1 MSSSRKT
8 RRRCLCACLALA
20 AGAQL
25 TGRAAAQTTLTNTVT
40 IPLSVHAYSKDDS
53 VYYKYGIAI
62 GLGGGSPQV
71 FEFDTGGS
79 GFFAAYA
86 TNAAWWGSAV
96 STPQGAVA
104 NSYGSGL
111 AYEGVQV
118 QTSLAFYA
126 PGTSSPP
133 LLVTGT
139 NVYVAQSTNI
149 TRNGTAE
156 WLMEVGT
163 PPVEEN
169 FYGDFGLSLAAKEG
183 SVFNVFSQLSYANG
197 VKGAFIVSLGPY
209 GSTNAAS
216 VQVGA
221 TQQDLDSFTLFAMR
235 GKDTN
240 GPFTSYSP
248 ELIEALVVL
257 QDGTVVATNLPVNLD
272 TGTPTPTFHDDEHD
286 GYLPSEFLDGDQIR
300 AGVELRLAPT
310 NAPSSP
316 FYLLTAGDDYG
327 VDLLDVK
334 FHHGPNGYL
343 NLGAPIFQRYDVL
356 FDFENGYVGLR
367 PGAVPETRQAVLML
381 AGLAGLWLYGVLRSR
396 LPGKRSSR

>member
-1 MSSSRKT
+1 MVRNT
-8 RRRCLCACLALA
+8 CLWCGRLLLALA
-20 AGAQL
+20 AGAGCPGQ
-25 TGRAAAQTTLTNTVT
+25 AAAQTTLTNTVR
-40 IPLSVHAYSKDDS
+40 IPLSVHAYTKDNS

-86 TNAAWWGSAV
+86 TNAAWWGSEV
-96 STPQGAVA
+96 SGPQGAVA

-111 AYEGVQV
+111 EYAGVQV
-118 QTSLAFYA
+118 QTRLAFFA
-126 PGTSSPP
+126 PGSVSDP

-149 TRNGTAE
+149 TRNGTPE
-156 WLMEVGT
+156 WPNEGGA

-183 SVFNVFSQLSYANG
+183 SVFNVFSQLAYTNG

-221 TQQDLDSFTLFAMR
+221 TQQDLDTFTLFAMR

-240 GPFTSYSP
+240 GPFTSYSA
-248 ELIEALVVL
+248 ELLEALVTME
-257 QDGTVVATNLPVNLD
+257 DGTVFSTNLPVNLD

-286 GYLPSEFLDGDQIR
+286 GYIPAEFLDGGQIR
-300 AGVELRLAPT
+300 PGVELRLAAT

-316 FYLLTAGDDYG
+316 FYFLTAGDAYG

-343 NLGAPIFQRYDVL
+343 NLGAPVFQQYDVL

-367 PGAVPETRQAVLML
+367 PGPVPEMRQAILML
-381 AGLAGLWLYGVLRSR
+381 AGLAGLWLFGLVRSR
-396 LPGKRSSR
+396 VTGKRGTR